1 MFGDSKWLS
10 LDQMLSLCRR
20 VEFTKNA
27 QPDSTQV
34 PLMTDPIRKKPPQE
48 LRSQQWFGR
57 QDRDGFAY
65 RSWVKGKGVPHD
77 QFDGRPVI
85 GICNTFSELTPC
97 NSHFRA
103 LAEQVKIGV
112 YEAGGFPLE
121 FPVMSLGETLLR
133 PTAMLYR
140 NLASMDVEESIRGNP
155 IDGVVLLMG
164 CDKTTPSLLMGAS
177 SVNLP
182 TIGVSGGPM
191 LNGKWRGQELGS
203 GTGVWSMSEQ
213 VRAGTLKLADFFE
226 AESCMHRS
234 HGHCMTMGTASTM
247 ASMVEALGI
256 GLPGNAAYP
265 AVDGR
270 RNVLARQA
278 GRRIVQMV
286 HDDQTIGQVLTR
298 QAFENAIRTLAAIG
312 GSTNAVIHLIAIAGR
327 LGVPLNLE
335 DFDRLGSDMPCLLN
349 LQPSGQYLMEDF
361 CYAGGLPV
369 VMKEI
374 APFLHLDAVTAN
386 GLTVGENIAG
396 AENFNTQVIKPLDAP
411 FKPAA
416 GIAVLRGN
424 LAPRGAVIKPSAA
437 TPALLVHTG
446 RAVVFENSDDFHA
459 RIDDDALDVDENCI
473 LVLRNCGP
481 KGYPG
486 MAEVGNM
493 PLPPKVLKKGIT
505 DMVRISDARM
515 SGTAYGTV
523 VLHTA
528 PEAAAGGPLAVVQNG
543 DLITLDVPSRR
554 LHLHID
560 DTELARRLSAWQ
572 KPEPAMSSGYW
583 KLYIDHVLQA
593 DEGADLDFLVGQRG
607 AFVPKDNH

>member
-1 MFGDSKWLS
+1 
-10 LDQMLSLCRR
+10 
-20 VEFTKNA
+20 
-27 QPDSTQV
+27 
-34 PLMTDPIRKKPPQE
+34 MTDSSNKPPHK
-48 LRSQQWFGR
+48 LRSQAWFGR

-97 NSHFRA
+97 NSHFRT

-177 SVNLP
+177 SANLP

-191 LNGKWRGQELGS
+191 LNGKWRGQAVGS

-213 VRAGTLKLADFFE
+213 VRAGTLKLQDFFE

-278 GRRIVQMV
+278 GRRIVDMV
-286 HDDQTIGQVLTR
+286 KEDVKISDILTR
-298 QAFENAIRTLAAIG
+298 EAFENAIKTLAAIG

-327 LGVPLNLE
+327 LGLKLTID
-335 DFDRLGSDMPCLLN
+335 DFEKLASDLPCLVN
-349 LQPSGQYLMEDF
+349 LQPSGEHLMEDF

-374 APFLHLDAVTAN
+374 QHLLHKDVITAS
-386 GLTVGENIAG
+386 GQTMGENIAD
-396 AENFNTQVIKPLDAP
+396 AQNYDPRVIKQFDAP
-411 FKPAA
+411 FKEKA
-416 GIAVLRGN
+416 GIAILRGN

-446 RAVVFENSDDFHA
+446 RAVVFENIEDFHS
-459 RIDDDALDVDENCI
+459 RIDDENLDVDENCV
-473 LVLRNCGP
+473 LVLKNCGP

-493 PLPPKVLKKGIT
+493 PLPPKVLRKGIT

-523 VLHTA
+523 VLHTT
-528 PEAAAGGPLAVVQNG
+528 PEAAAGGPLAIVQNG
-543 DLITLDVPSRR
+543 DIVELDVPNRK
-554 LHLHID
+554 LHLHISD
-560 DTELARRLSAWQ
+560 EELARRLSLWKA
-572 KPEPAMSSGYW
+572 PPPAMDSGYW

-593 DEGADLDFLVGQRG
+593 DQGVDLDFLVGQRG
-607 AFVPKDNH
+607 AAVPRDNH